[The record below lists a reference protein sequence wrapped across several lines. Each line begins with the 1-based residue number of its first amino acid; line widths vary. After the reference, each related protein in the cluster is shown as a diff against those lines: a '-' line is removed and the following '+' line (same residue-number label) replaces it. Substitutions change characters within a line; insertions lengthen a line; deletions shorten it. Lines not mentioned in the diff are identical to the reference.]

1 MTEEFKQTLFDYL
14 IGKLPNEQGTTEEIF
29 KDINEISRD
38 EWVDF
43 LPNSGTWSAMRIEG
57 LIAPSENTSNFT
69 VLYGGYSTGTVED
82 EAFGFIYLLDSEFK
96 PIKLFEEYDS
106 GTKLRYIQQM
116 QVASDGTFFAVDDV
130 VYSYNNEQYVQTS
143 QKRFIMLNNFTQQI
157 NNNYI
162 LTLQKSYI
170 FPSNYY
176 NFYCKYLTKNPN
188 SSHYLLVGARANNIG
203 NFLDYDAV
211 GCIDLKINVGSE
223 NEWNFQSTPLN
234 GNNDGVI
241 FGGAIA
247 TFDSDDNI
255 AFKIIA
261 TGTSNSLNQPIYLYS
276 QNYGETSWNRKTIT
290 SKGLYIDSIGFNNQ
304 CYFINDDIVYFVL
317 SNEYWGN
324 SGVIE
329 EKYIGLYK
337 YTISTNSLEELFL
350 ENLGEADYIYT
361 RGIYLRV
368 NNNELYVLYC
378 KDDDQDEIGDFYYF
392 RYKNKWNP
400 KLIAS
405 QKPFRF
411 RTEYFFV
418 KSNFNLVSGFITKTT
433 FTEAYWNQILV
444 KENYN
449 SNKYNGQLY
458 VNTNSLIPDNAEIYS
473 EGKLVFARDLYNKS
487 LNSNTTVSTVEVPN
501 NYLNDIDLTSKN
513 FLSETNLTM
522 VADTNNLQ
530 KNIYETLYINFI
542 NTMLIIDR
550 NNANPVI
557 NQQASTYL
565 NNAINT
571 SDSYSNAK
579 LYNKVIIN
587 YQDGSSKE
595 VSYAHEDNTEKS
607 VVIAF
612 GLYVDKLMNNAE
624 FVSNDKSIVYQT
636 IDLFDLELNKYYA
649 IRQKLEV
656 V

>member
-1 MTEEFKQTLFDYL
+1 MTDEFKQTLFDFL

-29 KDINEISRD
+29 KEINEIPRS
-38 EWVDF
+38 EWQNF
-43 LPNSGTWSAMRIEG
+43 LPNGGTWTAMRIEG

-69 VLYGGYSTGTVED
+69 VLYGGYSIGTVED
-82 EAFGFIYLLDSEFK
+82 EAFGFIYLLNNNFE

-157 NNNYI
+157 NDDYI

-170 FPSNYY
+170 FPNAYT
-176 NFYCKYLTKNPN
+176 NFYCKYLVKNPN
-188 SSHYLLVGARANNIG
+188 SSHYFLVGARANSTG
-203 NFLDYDAV
+203 GSLEYAAV

-223 NEWNFQSTPLN
+223 NEWDFQSTPLN
-234 GNNDGVI
+234 GNNDAVI

-247 TFDSDDNI
+247 TFDSDDNLS
-255 AFKIIA
+255 FKIIG

-276 QNYGETSWNRKTIT
+276 QKYVETSWNRKTIT
-290 SKGLYIDSIGFNNQ
+290 SNGLYIDSIFFNNQ
-304 CYFINDDIVYFVL
+304 CYFINDDVVYFVL

-337 YTISTNSLEELFL
+337 YIISTNILEELFI
-350 ENLGEADYIYT
+350 ENLGQADYIHT
-361 RGIYLRV
+361 RGIYLSA

-378 KDDDQDEIGDFYYF
+378 KDDDEDEIGDFYYF
-392 RYKNKWNP
+392 RYKNKWDP

-411 RTEYFFV
+411 RSEYFFV
-418 KSNFNLVSGFITKTT
+418 KSNFNLVSGFVTKTT
-433 FTEAYWNQILV
+433 FTETYWNQILV

-449 SNKYNGQLY
+449 SSNYNGEPY
-458 VNTNSLIPDNAEIYS
+458 INTNALIPNSAEIYS
-473 EGKLVFARDLYNKS
+473 NESLVFARNLYNKTI
-487 LNSNTTVSTVEVPN
+487 NNNTTVSTVEIPN
-501 NYLNDIDLTSKN
+501 TYLNGIDLTSKN
-513 FLSETNLTM
+513 LLSETNLTM
-522 VADTNNLQ
+522 VEDTNVTQ
-530 KNIYETLYINFI
+530 KNIYETMFLNFI
-542 NTMLIIDR
+542 NVLQVADR
-550 NNANPVI
+550 NNATQVL
-557 NQQASTYL
+557 NQEASIYL
-565 NNAINT
+565 NSAINT
-571 SDSYSNAK
+571 DDSYDNAK

-595 VSYAHEDNTEKS
+595 SSYSLESTTETS
-607 VVIAF
+607 TVIAF
-612 GLYVDKLMNNAE
+612 GLYIDKLINNVE
-624 FVSNDKSIVYQT
+624 IVSNDKTITYQT
-636 IDLFDLELNKYYA
+636 IDLSNLELNKYYA
-649 IRQKLEV
+649 IRQKMEV

>member
-1 MTEEFKQTLFDYL
+1 MTDDFKQTLFNYL

-29 KDINEISRD
+29 KSIDEIPRSK
-38 EWVDF
+38 WANF
-43 LPNSGTWSAMRIEG
+43 LPNGGTWTAMRIEG

-69 VLYGGYSTGTVED
+69 VLYGGYSIGTVED
-82 EAFGFIYLLDSEFK
+82 EAFGFIYLLNNNFE

-157 NNNYI
+157 NDDYI

-170 FPSNYY
+170 FPSNYF

-203 NFLDYDAV
+203 NSLDFDAV

-223 NEWNFQSTPLN
+223 NEWDFQSTPLN
-234 GNNDGVI
+234 SNGEAVI

-247 TFDSDDNI
+247 TFDSDDNLS
-255 AFKIIA
+255 FKIIG

-290 SKGLYIDSIGFNNQ
+290 SNGLYIDSIFFNNQ
-304 CYFINDDIVYFVL
+304 CYFINDDVVYFVL

-337 YTISTNSLEELFL
+337 YIISTNILEELFI
-350 ENLGEADYIYT
+350 ENLGQADYIHT
-361 RGIYLRV
+361 RGIYLSA

-378 KDDDQDEIGDFYYF
+378 KDDDEDEIGDFYYF
-392 RYKNKWNP
+392 RYKNKWDP

-411 RTEYFFV
+411 RSEYFFV
-418 KSNFNLVSGFITKTT
+418 KSNFNLVSGFVTKTT
-433 FTEAYWNQILV
+433 FTETYWNQILV

-449 SNKYNGQLY
+449 SSNYNGEPY
-458 VNTNSLIPDNAEIYS
+458 INTNALIPNSAEIFS
-473 EGKLVFARDLYNKS
+473 NESLVFARNLYNKTI
-487 LNSNTTVSTVEVPN
+487 NNNTTVSTVEIPN
-501 NYLNDIDLTSKN
+501 TYLNGIDLTSKN
-513 FLSETNLTM
+513 LLSETNLTM
-522 VADTNNLQ
+522 VEDTNVTQ
-530 KNIYETLYINFI
+530 KNIYETMFLNFI
-542 NTMLIIDR
+542 NVLQVADR
-550 NNANPVI
+550 NNATQVL
-557 NQQASTYL
+557 NQEASTYL
-565 NNAINT
+565 NSAINT
-571 SDSYSNAK
+571 DNGYDNAK

-587 YQDGSSKE
+587 YQDGSTKE
-595 VSYAHEDNTEKS
+595 VSYAHENTTETS
-607 VVIAF
+607 TVIAF
-612 GLYVDKLMNNAE
+612 GLYIDKLISNAE
-624 FVSNDKSIVYQT
+624 LVSNDKSMVYQT
-636 IDLFDLELNKYYA
+636 IDLSNLELNKNYS
-649 IRQKLEV
+649 IKQKLEV

>member
-1 MTEEFKQTLFDYL
+1 MTDEFKQTLFDYL

-29 KDINEISRD
+29 KEINEISRD
-38 EWVDF
+38 EWIDF
-43 LPNSGTWSAMRIEG
+43 LPNGGTWSAMRIEG

-157 NNNYI
+157 NDDYI
-162 LTLQKSYI
+162 LTLQKTYI
-170 FPSNYY
+170 FPNAYT
-176 NFYCKYLTKNPN
+176 NFYCKYLVKNPN
-188 SSHYLLVGARANNIG
+188 SSHYFLVGARANSTG
-203 NFLDYDAV
+203 GSLEYAAV

-223 NEWNFQSTPLN
+223 NEWDFQSTPLN
-234 GNNDGVI
+234 GNNDAVI

-247 TFDSDDNI
+247 TFDSDDNLS
-255 AFKIIA
+255 FKIIG

-290 SKGLYIDSIGFNNQ
+290 SNGLYIDSIFFNNQ
-304 CYFINDDIVYFVL
+304 CYFINDDVVYFVL

-337 YTISTNSLEELFL
+337 YIISTNILEELFI
-350 ENLGEADYIYT
+350 ENLGQADYIHT
-361 RGIYLRV
+361 RGIYLSA

-378 KDDDQDEIGDFYYF
+378 KDDDEDEIGDFYYF
-392 RYKNKWNP
+392 RYKNKWDP

-411 RTEYFFV
+411 RSEYFFV
-418 KSNFNLVSGFITKTT
+418 KSNFNLVSGFVTKTT
-433 FTEAYWNQILV
+433 FTETYWNQILV

-449 SNKYNGQLY
+449 SSNYNGEPY
-458 VNTNSLIPDNAEIYS
+458 TNTNALIPNSTEIYS
-473 EGKLVFARDLYNKS
+473 NENLVFARNLYNKTI
-487 LNSNTTVSTVEVPN
+487 NNNTTVSTVEIPN
-501 NYLNDIDLTSKN
+501 TYLNGIDLTSKN
-513 FLSETNLTM
+513 LLSETNLTM
-522 VADTNNLQ
+522 IADTNVTQ
-530 KNIYETLYINFI
+530 KNIYETMFLNFI
-542 NTMLIIDR
+542 NVLQVTDR
-550 NNANPVI
+550 NNATQVL
-557 NQQASTYL
+557 NQEASSYL

-571 SDSYSNAK
+571 DDSYDNAK

-587 YQDGSSKE
+587 YQDGSNKE
-595 VSYAHEDNTEKS
+595 VSYDKENTTKTS
-607 VVIAF
+607 TVIAF
-612 GLYVDKLMNNAE
+612 GLYIDKLINNAE
-624 FVSNDKSIVYQT
+624 IVSNDKTITYQT
-636 IDLFDLELNKYYA
+636 IDLSNLELNKYYA
-649 IRQKLEV
+649 IRQKMEV

>member
-1 MTEEFKQTLFDYL
+1 MTDEFKQTLFDYL

-170 FPSNYY
+170 FPSNYF

-223 NEWNFQSTPLN
+223 NEWTFQSTPLN

-487 LNSNTTVSTVEVPN
+487 LNNNTTVSTVEIPN
-501 NYLNDIDLTSKN
+501 NYLNDIDITSKN
-513 FLSETNLTM
+513 LLSETNLDIIE
-522 VADTNNLQ
+522 DTNMLQ

-542 NTMLIIDR
+542 NTLMIVDR
-550 NNANPVI
+550 NNTNQVI

-571 SDSYSNAK
+571 ADSYDSAK

-595 VSYAHEDNTEKS
+595 VSYAHEDNTETS
-607 VVIAF
+607 TVIAF
-612 GLYVDKLMNNAE
+612 GLYVDKLINNAE
-624 FVSNDKSIVYQT
+624 LVSSDKSMIYQT
-636 IDLFDLELNKYYA
+636 IDLSNLELNKYYA